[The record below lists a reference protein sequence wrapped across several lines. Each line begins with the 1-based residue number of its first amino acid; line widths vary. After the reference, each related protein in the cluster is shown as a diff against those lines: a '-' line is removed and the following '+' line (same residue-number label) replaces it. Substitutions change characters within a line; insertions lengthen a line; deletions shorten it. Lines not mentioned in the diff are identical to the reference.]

1 MSAAMLDRPLSEGAI
16 AEVAE
21 TMRLLN
27 AASRRI
33 DIAQGRL
40 EACRVPFDVK
50 PFRTIQQCLDD
61 AYFEICG
68 IPLAN
73 AEAEINARGGK

>member
-1 MSAAMLDRPLSEGAI
+1 MNLQHPLSEGAM

-27 AASRRI
+27 SASKRI

-40 EACRVPFDVK
+40 EACQLQFDVK
-50 PFRTIQQCLDD
+50 PFRTVQECLND
-61 AYFEICG
+61 AFDAISG

-73 AEAEINARGGK
+73 AEAEMRARGGQ